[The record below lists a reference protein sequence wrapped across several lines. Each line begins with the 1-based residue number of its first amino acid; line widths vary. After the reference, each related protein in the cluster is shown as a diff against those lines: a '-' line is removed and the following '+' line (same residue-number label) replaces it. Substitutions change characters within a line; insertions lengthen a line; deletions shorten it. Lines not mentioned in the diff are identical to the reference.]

1 MFTDVSDLCSHND
14 GDMSRCLIDKEHK
27 SFLDTDEDSKSH
39 LDTVEEAEKVHVCYF
54 MKDEV
59 LIRKWRLPYAIVR

>member
-39 LDTVEEAEKVHVCYF
+39 LDTVQDQRSMSDGHILRHYL
-54 MKDEV
+54 V
-59 LIRKWRLPYAIVR
+59 LCHSQ